1 MAAPPPKTFLR
12 QPDWVVAVLITA
24 AIVWLHCF
32 FSIHAGGLW
41 RDEVNLVNLAGRH
54 SLDDMA
60 RDSFP
65 VLMPLIVHGWSAIGP
80 GRSDEGLRLL
90 GALIGL
96 GMVAALWVSA
106 WMARGSPPLLGLVLL
121 ALNSTVIFYGDSLR
135 GYGLGSLL
143 IVLTVGAAVAF
154 LRCSSLMRAVWL
166 ALSAVL
172 SVQALYQNAVFV
184 GAICIGSLVVC
195 ARRKAWRAAILI
207 LGAGFVASV
216 SLLPYVP
223 MLVSGRS
230 SVEVLRTDLHF
241 KYVLDNLAVA
251 TGFPLGIYACVW
263 VLLAI
268 TGIASGCA
276 VLCRK
281 MEAPDQPDR
290 DVTAEDVR
298 LFAGTTMI
306 TAGAGFAGFLWLVGL
321 PTQPWYFVPLL
332 ALVVACF
339 DAGLPSLPRLGRVA
353 FFGFVA
359 ATALIAIPVA
369 QRDLN
374 CYRFT
379 DVDLWSRQLTAE
391 ASPEDYVV
399 VTPWYCGISFDRY
412 FKSST
417 PWTTLPPLADNTT
430 HRYDLVRIQM
440 QNTNAI
446 QPVLDQIATTLRSGR
461 RVWVVSEAGLMGIPE
476 PGTASPYNLPPPP
489 LKSWGWSSLPYTLEW
504 LSQTA
509 HFLGNHSRQFE
520 RVKGPA
526 TGGLH
531 ITENLELFV
540 ASGWKDSS
548 QPVSTLNSETNKP

>member
-1 MAAPPPKTFLR
+1 MVAILATVAA
-12 QPDWVVAVLITA
+12 
-24 AIVWLHCF
+24 VWLHF
-32 FSIHAGGLW
+32 FYLIHAGGLW

-54 SLDDMA
+54 SLNDMA

-65 VLMPLIVHGWSAIGP
+65 VLMPLTVRGWVAVGL
-80 GRSDEGLRLL
+80 GRSDEGLRFL

-106 WMARGSPPLLGLVLL
+106 WMTRRSTPLLGLALF
-121 ALNSTVIFYGDSLR
+121 ALNSTVIIFGDSLR

-143 IVLTVGAAVAF
+143 IMLTVAAAWAF
-154 LRCSSLMRAVWL
+154 LRCSSPVRAGWL

-172 SVQALYQNAVFV
+172 SVQTLYQNAVFV
-184 GAICIGSLVVC
+184 GAICIGSWAVC
-195 ARRKAWRAAILI
+195 AWRKAWRAATLI
-207 LGAGFVASV
+207 LGAGLITAM
-216 SLLPYVP
+216 SLSPYVP

-230 SVEVLRTDLHF
+230 TVEVLRTDLHF

-251 TGFPLGIYACVW
+251 AGFPLGIYACVW

-268 TGIASGCA
+268 TGIASGGA

-281 MEAPDQPDR
+281 MEAPDQPGR
-290 DVTAEDVR
+290 DVTAEDAR

-306 TAGAGFAGFLWLVGL
+306 TAGAGFAGFLWWAGL

-332 ALVVACF
+332 ALVAACF
-339 DAGLPSLPRLGRVA
+339 DAGLPSLPRLARVV

-359 ATALIAIPVA
+359 ATTLIAIPAA
-369 QRDLN
+369 QRDLHYN
-374 CYRFT
+374 RFT
-379 DVDLWSRQLTAE
+379 NVDLLSRQLIVE
-391 ASPEDYVV
+391 AAPEDYVV

-417 PWTTLPPLADNTT
+417 PWTTLPPLADHST

-440 QNTNAI
+440 QNTDAI

-461 RVWVVSEAGLMGIPE
+461 RVWVVSEAGLMDVPE
-476 PGTASPYNLPPPP
+476 PGTPSPYNLPPPP

-520 RVKGPA
+520 RVKTLTPGN
-526 TGGLH
+526 LH
-531 ITENLELFV
+531 INENLDLFV

-548 QPVSTLNSETNKP
+548 QPVSTPNSETNKP

>member
-1 MAAPPPKTFLR
+1 MATPPPKTFLR

-24 AIVWLHCF
+24 AVIWLHCF

-54 SLDDMA
+54 SLSDMA

-65 VLMPLIVHGWSAIGP
+65 VLMPLVVHGWSANGP

-106 WMARGSPPLLGLVLL
+106 WVARGSPPLLGLVLF

-154 LRCSSLMRAVWL
+154 LRCSSLRRAVWL

-184 GAICIGSLVVC
+184 GAICLGSWVVC
-195 ARRKAWRAAILI
+195 VRRKSWRPAVLI
-207 LGAGFVASV
+207 LGAGLVASV

-268 TGIASGCA
+268 AGITSGCA

-281 MEAPDQPDR
+281 MEAPDQPGGA
-290 DVTAEDVR
+290 VTAEDVR

-306 TAGAGFAGFLWLVGL
+306 TAGAGFAGFLWLAGL

-332 ALVVACF
+332 ALVAACF

-353 FFGFVA
+353 LFGFVA
-359 ATALIAIPVA
+359 ATALIAIPAA

-379 DVDLWSRQLTAE
+379 NVDLWSRQLTAD
-391 ASPEDYVV
+391 ASPGDYVV
-399 VTPWYCGISFDRY
+399 VTPWYCGISFNRY

-417 PWTTLPPLADNTT
+417 AWTTLPPLADHST

-461 RVWVVSEAGLMGIPE
+461 RVWVVSEAGLMDIPE
-476 PGTASPYNLPPPP
+476 PGTTSPYNLPPPP
-489 LKSWGWSSLPYTLEW
+489 LKSWGWSSLPYMLEW

-520 RVKGPA
+520 RVKGSA
-526 TGGLH
+526 TGSLH
-531 ITENLELFV
+531 TTENLELFV